1 MGDVDVLGEA
11 GPCAVRT
18 CGDGPGEVGVW
29 SGGEFPSSS
38 DEEEREDGR
47 REWVGMEMGLE
58 CFTLL
63 SDILV
68 EESSRGRRGMRASTY
83 KTALEAYLQRFG
95 STFIGTPRL

>member
-1 MGDVDVLGEA
+1 MGDVDVLGET

-38 DEEEREDGR
+38 DEEESEDGR

-58 CFTLL
+58 CLTLL

>member
-1 MGDVDVLGEA
+1 MLGET

-18 CGDGPGEVGVW
+18 CGDGPGEVGVCN
-29 SGGEFPSSS
+29 GGELPSSS
-38 DEEEREDGR
+38 DEEESEDGR

-68 EESSRGRRGMRASTY
+68 EKESSRERRDGGRVLIRQHWRRICS
-83 KTALEAYLQRFG
+83 ALAVHSSAHPDSEV
-95 STFIGTPRL
+95 I